1 MVKDLDYYLQEIN
14 VQEVDEELVELNKIP
29 NLVGWFAVVNEEGI
43 IAYFGKEKHA
53 FKFRLD
59 YINNKLNG

>member
-1 MVKDLDYYLQEIN
+1 MKNLEQWLEEIQVQEI
-14 VQEVDEELVELNKIP
+14 DEDVAFINDTLGII
-29 NLVGWFAVVNEEGI
+29 GWFAVVNEEGI

>member
-1 MVKDLDYYLQEIN
+1 MVKDLDYYLQEIS
-14 VQEVDEELVELNKIP
+14 VMDITIDSPTGKHCPSLI
-29 NLVGWFAVVNEEGI
+29 GWFAVVNEDGI
-43 IAYFGKEKHA
+43 IAYFGEEKYA

>member
-1 MVKDLDYYLQEIN
+1 MKTLEQWLEDIQI
-14 VQEVDEELVELNKIP
+14 QEVDIDLAIINKIP

-59 YINNKLNG
+59 YINNELNG

>member
-1 MVKDLDYYLQEIN
+1 MKNLEQWLEDIQVQEITIN
-14 VQEVDEELVELNKIP
+14 NKIP
-29 NLVGWFAVVNEEGI
+29 NLIGWFAVVNKKGI

-59 YINNKLNG
+59 YINNKMNG